1 MGVWVNL
8 RFYLSTDFSCNF
20 FHSIKSKAMQFFIFL
35 VNILVFMH
43 ELHLL
48 SLTNVLR
55 RRLKNSAKKQVPKS
69 ETKPKVTMNDVP
81 TAKVVPDLPTVKLV
95 PDLPTVK
102 VIPDVPTVKVKPDVP
117 TVKVKPDVP
126 TVKVIPDVPTV
137 NVIQDVPTIK
147 VPVSKCPTGRQGE
160 YVYKVPSNDKL
171 REISYMAHSNQTQ
184 QGNPRTKTITT

>member
-1 MGVWVNL
+1 MQMIKPSMGVWVNL
-8 RFYLSTDFSCNF
+8 RFYLSTYFSYNF
-20 FHSIKSKAMQFFIFL
+20 FHSIKSKAMQFLIFL

-43 ELHLL
+43 ELHLV
-48 SLTNVLR
+48 SLTDVLR

-69 ETKPKVTMNDVP
+69 ETKPKVTMNDAP

-126 TVKVIPDVPTV
+126 TVKVIPDVPLIILSKKIV
-137 NVIQDVPTIK
+137 CYQRRIFVWQLKRNVCILPCQ
-147 VPVSKCPTGRQGE
+147 
-160 YVYKVPSNDKL
+160 
-171 REISYMAHSNQTQ
+171 
-184 QGNPRTKTITT
+184 